1 VMFGSNITSGEEIVK
16 STLFC
21 KVSYVLYS
29 GIKSFYA
36 TAPILCY

>member
-1 VMFGSNITSGEEIVK
+1 MARSPSSITSGEDIVK

-29 GIKSFYA
+29 GIK
-36 TAPILCY
+36 I